1 VLRIHHVIQ
10 LATIFSPHLLV
21 THTGGFTMK
30 ELVKNFQ
37 KPSQPNF
44 GIIQHP

>member
-37 KPSQPNF
+37 GKTPTSF
-44 GIIQHP
+44 